1 MGHCCTIE
9 FLAYENRIT
18 YDITIE
24 NGKYEELFRENINNN
39 KFMIQLKYNE
49 SKFIKV
55 LKPEIKLDVIH
66 VDTIGSTMPASEE
79 YIDQGNTF
87 PFIYNTIIQTAGVG
101 KGNRKWAGGIIG
113 NLYTSTGIPLS
124 LIKNDF
130 RDEKHL
136 VKITAISI
144 IKELNKLVQ
153 NKFYLKHPNDILCED
168 KCKLGGILAQ
178 KYKDFYIIGF
188 GINIIDKPDQGQ
200 IRSEGLSP
208 CYVKAHL
215 PEDMEGPI
223 PLNLSIEITKNILYN
238 LNLSMEQID
247 KVFEHFLM
255 KNM

>member
-1 MGHCCTIE
+1 MGHCCTID
-9 FLAYENRIT
+9 FFKYENKIT

-24 NGKYEELFRENINNN
+24 NGKYEELLRENINNN

-66 VDTIGSTMPASEE
+66 VDTIGSTMPASKE
-79 YIDQGNTF
+79 YIDKGNTF

-130 RDEKHL
+130 RDEKL
-136 VKITAISI
+136 LIKITSISI
-144 IKELNKLVQ
+144 IKELNKLIQ

-168 KCKLGGILAQ
+168 KCKLGGILTQ

-188 GINIIDKPDQGQ
+188 GINIIDKPEKDQV
-200 IRSEGLSP
+200 RPEGLSP

-215 PEDMEGPI
+215 PKEMETPT